1 MAGTIRLR
9 TAAILGLLL
18 LDACG
23 GPKPIVLAPQAG
35 PPVGT
40 DGRYRG
46 TARLVRGD
54 RACPRSGPRVYD
66 VENGTV
72 TVAYSGDRRTPRST
86 PARVPLSATIQSDGK
101 LQASDGTGTLD
112 GQLAGDTLEFSI
124 SSALCEHRWTL
135 RHVS

>member
-1 MAGTIRLR
+1 MRGRAT
-9 TAAILGLLL
+9 LLAVL
-18 LDACG
+18 VVGACG
-23 GPKPIVLAPQAG
+23 GPKPIVLQPQGGA
-35 PPVGT
+35 PVGT

-66 VENGTV
+66 VESGKV

-86 PARVPLSATIQSDGK
+86 PARVPLSADIQSDGK

-112 GQLAGDTLEFSI
+112 GQLAGDTLEFTI

-135 RHVS
+135 RHVN